1 MDEDFVYPGDRQNRG
16 FAIRYLKWLSDSGST
31 LDIGP
36 EAVSVLVAVVLME
49 DQFHYRRAVN
59 FYNEQLVSRAG
70 FRNVKTMDV
79 ARSKAVNAG
88 LLHYI
93 PSAKRQPG
101 TYWVMMNDPHL
112 PSKNY
117 QGNGRIT
124 GGKREDSGVPPYQ
137 VLPSTPNT
145 PSITKRL
152 TSEADGHN
160 PELLG
165 WIEWWNGLH
174 TRELVSSGTSKT
186 PSRAVLKAWDAVQ
199 KSSELKE
206 LLSDRAAIEKAVRES
221 DFVRGGWFRL
231 EKVLAGKNKSGEFIT
246 RMLLDG
252 GYASKSK
259 PKVNI
264 GPGVNYDPARSYADA
279 TF

>member
-1 MDEDFVYPGDRQNRG
+1 MSDYPSDRKNTG
-16 FAIRYLKWLSDSGST
+16 FAIRYLKWLVDSGST

-49 DQFHYRRAVN
+49 DQFHYQRAVN

-70 FRNVKTMDV
+70 FRNVKTMDR
-79 ARSKAVNAG
+79 ARSKAVKAG
-88 LLHYI
+88 LLHYV
-93 PSAKRQPG
+93 SSTKRERG
-101 TYWVMMNDPHL
+101 IYWVLTNDSL
-112 PSKNY
+112 LLSKNY

-137 VLPSTPNT
+137 VLPSTPNR
-145 PSITKRL
+145 PSITKTL
-152 TSEADGHN
+152 SSEADAHS

-174 TRELVSSGTSKT
+174 TKELVSSGTSKT
-186 PSRAVLKAWDAVQ
+186 PSKAVLKAWDAVQ

-206 LLSDRAAIEKAVRES
+206 LLSGRAAIEKAIRES

-231 EKVLAGKNKSGEFIT
+231 EKLLAGKNKAGEFIT

-259 PKVNI
+259 PKVNV
-264 GPGVNYDPARSYADA
+264 GPGVNFDPTRSYADA
-279 TF
+279 SF